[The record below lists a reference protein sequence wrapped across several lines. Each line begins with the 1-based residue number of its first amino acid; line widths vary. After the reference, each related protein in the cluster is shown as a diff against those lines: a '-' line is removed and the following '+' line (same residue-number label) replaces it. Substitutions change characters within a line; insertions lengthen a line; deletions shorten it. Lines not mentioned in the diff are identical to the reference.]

1 MENKDVEKLL
11 DEYAIEKGKSKKDLN
26 KFKLANKPEKK
37 TCKRFSL
44 NKFAIVFCCIILIVV
59 LSIVFIPKEE
69 TINQEEGY
77 YLDSSKYEKKP
88 MDSLNDINNIIDN
101 EIIEIQCEYLISRY
115 YILQKIGNK
124 QLFGAYLNYYI
135 DNFNIESIEVYAYF
149 DKYRINNQFFLALE
163 AEINI
168 NNITYKYEFLENMGN
183 NGYKVLMKFI
193 ANNIE
198 YNLIINT
205 YEKIDI
211 EKLIDIIY

>member
-1 MENKDVEKLL
+1 M
-11 DEYAIEKGKSKKDLN
+11 ISK
-26 KFKLANKPEKK
+26 
-37 TCKRFSL
+37 
-44 NKFAIVFCCIILIVV
+44 
-59 LSIVFIPKEE
+59 
-69 TINQEEGY
+69 
-77 YLDSSKYEKKP
+77 
-88 MDSLNDINNIIDN
+88 
-101 EIIEIQCEYLISRY
+101 Y